1 MGRLTFGVRDHCVQR
16 GRAGSRAPIPLLGL
30 DAVFCW
36 LVYVSSVLRTEIL
49 ENSMI
54 LTKVNEK
61 EKLGRMS
68 RPAVTPAVCLLRPRL
83 SRRPGASAG
92 PASQD
97 SLGSLR
103 PRLPG
108 RPRVSQAPPPRTPSG
123 LSGRA
128 SQDALE
134 PLQAPPPRTPWGLSG
149 PTPMIPWRLPRPRPQ
164 GSLGSPWP
172 LSQDALAPPPHVC
185 GLGWEGR
192 AVLGWKRWSS
202 RRAGD

>member
-16 GRAGSRAPIPLLGL
+16 GRAGSHAPIPLLGL

-54 LTKVNEK
+54 FTEVNEK

-68 RPAVTPAVCLLRPRL
+68 LPAVTPAV
-83 SRRPGASAG
+83 SVSSG

-97 SLGSLR
+97 ALEPPQAPPPRTPWGLSGPASQDALGSLR

-108 RPRVSQAPPPRTPSG
+108 RPRVSQAPPPRTPRS
-123 LSGRA
+123 LLRPHPHDSLA
-128 SQDALE
+128 
-134 PLQAPPPRTPWGLSG
+134 PPQAPPPGLSG
-149 PTPMIPWRLPRPRPQ
+149 V
-164 GSLGSPWP
+164 SLAP
-172 LSQDALAPPPHVC
+172 LSGRPGPAPSCVRV
-185 GLGWEGR
+185 GLGREGYSWLE
-192 AVLGWKRWSS
+192 AVVL
-202 RRAGD
+202 